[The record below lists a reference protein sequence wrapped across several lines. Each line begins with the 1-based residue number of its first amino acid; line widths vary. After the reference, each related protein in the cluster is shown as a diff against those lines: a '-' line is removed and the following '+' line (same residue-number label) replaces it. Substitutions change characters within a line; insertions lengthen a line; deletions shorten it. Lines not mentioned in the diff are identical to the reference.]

1 MVVGMN
7 EKKLLV
13 GQMPMG
19 CTHFVLEVEQGLTTA
34 QTSGILKA
42 IEPDQQGELEA
53 TQYGGIESFLYLR
66 MGLNTE
72 HQVQVQMDV
81 QQTARAGT
89 SKDSMAGS
97 RRMDYRFVLHF
108 HWLRGKVHS
117 QEWVHL
123 VFLKLS
129 EEDRCSS
136 WPLGN
141 FSFLLT
147 PNQLKII
154 HLYNK
159 TRHHI
164 YMLPIAGQ
172 TAGPIG
178 LNFFVN
184 TQG

>member
-1 MVVGMN
+1 
-7 EKKLLV
+7 
-13 GQMPMG
+13 
-19 CTHFVLEVEQGLTTA
+19 
-34 QTSGILKA
+34 
-42 IEPDQQGELEA
+42 
-53 TQYGGIESFLYLR
+53 
-66 MGLNTE
+66 
-72 HQVQVQMDV
+72 MDV

-164 YMLPIAGQ
+164 YMLPKAGQ

-184 TQG
+184 T